1 MKEKSLRKTP
11 RVLNHTSAVPI
22 PATLEKDE
30 QFSATDLSQ
39 RSMMSALVS
48 EFKAKQARKQCSF
61 NKSQHKKS
69 TPLIRLKKPGND

>member
-48 EFKAKQARKQCSF
+48 EFKAKQARK
-61 NKSQHKKS
+61 
-69 TPLIRLKKPGND
+69 